1 MKLKVIRSKNP
12 QDWGEF
18 KRLRNKVNSDIRI
31 VKESYYKQWFTE
43 KNWQTINELT
53 SRKSYTPS
61 IKELIVSGVAI
72 NKSGDLANAFNEH
85 FYTVDPKMA
94 NQIRRQLP
102 VIKVVLNILIS
113 VAKAKILY
121 YSDK

>member
-1 MKLKVIRSKNP
+1 MAYFRDIMKLKVIRSKNP
-12 QDWGEF
+12 QDWVEF

-94 NQIRRQLP
+94 NQIPSAATGDKSCL
-102 VIKVVLNILIS
+102 KYLNIS
-113 VAKAKILY
+113 GQ
-121 YSDK
+121 S